1 MVNKLNE
8 SLRGHRFWVG
18 IRCVQ
23 FLFQNPVFPRFGL
36 RSGTGMKR
44 GWFGHLVRS
53 GMHVPHAPGMTWSR
67 WEPGASGCLQ
77 CADGAVSVELCDDG
91 APRPFAIE
99 LRSNTEIVAQQFE
112 SLLFDLR
119 EDQRERLVDY
129 GVEVVS
135 YRAYRF
141 FEVR

>member
-1 MVNKLNE
+1 
-8 SLRGHRFWVG
+8 
-18 IRCVQ
+18 
-23 FLFQNPVFPRFGL
+23 
-36 RSGTGMKR
+36 MKR
-44 GWFGHLVRS
+44 GWFGHLVRTVCIF
-53 GMHVPHAPGMTWSR
+53 HTPGTTWSR

-77 CADGAVSVELCDDG
+77 CADGKISLELYDDG
-91 APRPFAIE
+91 APRP
-99 LRSNTEIVAQQFE
+99 LRLSCAPIQRLWHNNSGSF
-112 SLLFDLR
+112 LFDLR